1 MVQSFPKELASLRR
15 GEAREASMDAIE
27 SITFYS
33 ALICLALIATAWL
46 WA

>member
-1 MVQSFPKELASLRR
+1 LRR
-15 GEAREASMDAIE
+15 GGAREASMDAIE

-33 ALICLALIATAWL
+33 ALICLALIATAWI